1 MKNLANR
8 LAHRIGAA
16 LFRPLAE
23 RILAQPEVF
32 NEGPLRLWC
41 GVCDI
46 HGEVALRTAVL
57 KQLAVQDNDIEWH
70 PDVASEVTNP
80 KLWRY
85 LSDGQP
91 AVVIV
96 IAKAPILSH
105 PAAPPGLDQGVDG
118 PDVQNAVIAP
128 NVGKVLAAESVPVAQ
143 QLTLAAVRRQRI
155 HLVPFRG
162 VVDEQQIPLLTG

>member
-46 HGEVALRTAVL
+46 HGEVA
-57 KQLAVQDNDIEWH
+57 
-70 PDVASEVTNP
+70 PEVTNP

-118 PDVQNAVIAP
+118 PDVQNAVLAP
-128 NVGKVLAAESVPVAQ
+128 NVGKVLAAEGVPVAQ
-143 QLTLAAVRRQRI
+143 QLSLAAVRRQRI

-162 VVDEQQIPLLTG
+162 VVDEQQVPLLTG